1 MAEVKKIAEVEKVL
15 EKIRPALKEHQGELK
30 LVDIKD
36 DVVYLSF
43 EGGCSSCPIVDI
55 SLKNLVNT
63 VIKGNIKWVKKVEIT
78 QQKYNLGQFV

>member
-55 SLKNLVNT
+55 SLKNLVDT